1 MKIGHTLGMNVTNN
15 PQRSRFELEQDG
27 QVAVADYDLEGNI
40 MTVTHVIVPPA
51 LRGGGLA
58 TALAA
63 EVVAHARRENLKII
77 PQCSFMVAYVQRHPE
92 VKDLLA

>member
-1 MKIGHTLGMNVTNN
+1 MKIGRSLGMNVSHNS
-15 PQRSRFELEQDG
+15 QRSRFELEQDG
-27 QVAVADYDLEGNI
+27 QVAVADYDLDGNV

-51 LRGGGLA
+51 PRGGGLA
-58 TALAA
+58 TSLAA

-92 VKDLLA
+92 VNDLLA